1 MQWEQQLTAALK
13 SMLQFFKRIARQL
26 SLPAKVC
33 YTNCSCMCSAANNY
47 KLRSKVCYD
56 FLFFCIYTP
65 LYARPQILLEVIMP
79 IEYYRYGFPYMFVGI
94 PQLILGR
101 KLRAMCP
108 LHFRWARLV
117 VCAHGKCT
125 TETPPEQRVPGVIEE
140 HQIGHYE
147 AE

>member
-1 MQWEQQLTAALK
+1 
-13 SMLQFFKRIARQL
+13 
-26 SLPAKVC
+26 
-33 YTNCSCMCSAANNY
+33 
-47 KLRSKVCYD
+47 
-56 FLFFCIYTP
+56 
-65 LYARPQILLEVIMP
+65 
-79 IEYYRYGFPYMFVGI
+79 MFVGI

-117 VCAHGKCT
+117 VCAHGKRT

-147 AE
+147 AEQQQFHQPQTIDLHVAAVSMRVCVCVSSDVDSFLLRIANCSWHLLYR